1 MRTPKSV
8 EKLDELG
15 RVRLSQHFFMRD
27 FLYSEIASL
36 HGMPNIPEDPD
47 LAIEAG
53 THLCQELLEPLHLTF
68 GGIAIRSAY
77 RSPTVNAFGNA
88 RNYNC
93 ARNEAN
99 YAGHIW
105 DRRDEQG
112 RMGATACIVVP
123 WFADLYERGREWQ
136 ALAWW
141 VHDHLPYSSMEF
153 FGKRAAFN
161 LNWRERPDREI
172 YGQVAPKG
180 YLTRPGM
187 VGHHDDHSASYGDF
201 PVLRTT

>member
-1 MRTPKSV
+1 MSQTEARIQIAPNAESTVLRPVTAGIAAATGDLKTSSRTKIS
-8 EKLDELG
+8 
-15 RVRLSQHFFMRD
+15 
-27 FLYSEIASL
+27 
-36 HGMPNIPEDPD
+36 
-47 LAIEAG
+47 
-53 THLCQELLEPLHLTF
+53 T
-68 GGIAIRSAY
+68 GIAIRSAY
-77 RSPTVNAFGNA
+77 RSSSINAFGNE
-88 RNYNC
+88 RGYNC

-105 DRRDEQG
+105 DRRDDQG
-112 RMGATACIVVP
+112 RMGATACIVIP
-123 WFADLYERGREWQ
+123 WFADLYEGGREWQ

-187 VGHHDDHSASYGDF
+187 VGHQDDHSASYGDF
-201 PVLRTT
+201 PVLRTA